1 MSLLSLNSLFLS
13 LSFLQVESVKTF
25 NLEIQFR
32 AHGLTFLKH
41 LERKHDNQHLFPA
54 RIKAITQVFPTSA
67 GPFPDGPLLSVS
79 SPTDYFCACDFFF
92 LNGKLWSCTLVQI
105 KGYVPFPNP
114 PSLKI

>member
-79 SPTDYFCACDFFF
+79 SPTDYFCACDYFFS
-92 LNGKLWSCTLVQI
+92 KW
-105 KGYVPFPNP
+105 
-114 PSLKI
+114 